1 MSSVYEFILQSLF
14 SKKIHEVGGAQS
26 GLGSSFTVPRM
37 HVTTGRSQNQQ
48 GVCRRQRNRET
59 QRVRE
64 TGVRARERERKGGKR
79 EGEREGGGKEE
90 MREGGG
96 EFQRPSASELVELVF
111 ILFPETVPCWEE
123 LPASFLIH
131 LPDIRLLQKET
142 YLQHVC
148 P

>member
-1 MSSVYEFILQSLF
+1 MPGCGSLGAPPRAGGRRGRWGRRPLLCGHPVRQGTPDVSEERLPGLRAGVQHGFPSTVPMSSVYEFILQSLF

-64 TGVRARERERKGGKR
+64 TGVRAREREKLPCKR
-79 EGEREGGGKEE
+79 ITIR
-90 MREGGG
+90 
-96 EFQRPSASELVELVF
+96 STSESL
-111 ILFPETVPCWEE
+111 
-123 LPASFLIH
+123 
-131 LPDIRLLQKET
+131 
-142 YLQHVC
+142 
-148 P
+148 